1 MVERVMSYGGHFGRF
16 FNPGSMDVYLAK
28 IFITRYAIILVGLI
42 ATLQMLDLLAKSEEI
57 LAGDDAVYADL
68 WRYITLRS
76 PHLITLFSPFVA
88 LLSAILTLSVLNV
101 NSEIVIMKASGWS
114 AFRILVPLM
123 GISLLIGL
131 VTFVF
136 SETVTVHA
144 RAELRNWEA
153 NAFAAD
159 IPPAP
164 DSVYD
169 SWVTDG
175 QNLVK
180 AESASRNSSI
190 LLLDQV
196 TQYIRDENKNITN
209 IIKADFA
216 VHRDNKWKLFEV
228 KTFDLETLEITVL
241 ENLDWDTTIPPERFI
256 SLAIIADQV
265 NLPRLRRAIDQLQ
278 SEGHGTDNLDTMLH
292 QKFVTPLSTLL
303 MPLLAGLAAFGLHR
317 GGNLFG
323 RILITLSMGFGFFVV
338 NNLFIALGQYGAVP
352 PIIAAWLPFLLF
364 GLAGISFILLTEE

>member
-1 MVERVMSYGGHFGRF
+1 MVERVISYGGHFGKI

-28 IFITRYAIILVGLI
+28 IFLVRYVIILIGLI
-42 ATLQMLDLLAKSEEI
+42 STLQMLDLLAKSEEI
-57 LAGDDAVYADL
+57 LAGDGAVYMDL
-68 WRYITLRS
+68 WRYVTMRS
-76 PHLITLFSPFVA
+76 PHLISLFSPFVA
-88 LLSAILTLSVLNV
+88 LLSSILTLSVLNV

-123 GISLLIGL
+123 AISLLIG
-131 VTFVF
+131 VVSFVF
-136 SETVTVHA
+136 SETITVHA

-169 SWVTDG
+169 AWVTDG

-180 AESASRNSSI
+180 AESASRNGSI
-190 LLLDQV
+190 LLLDEV
-196 TQYIRDENKNITN
+196 TQYIRDEDKNITN

-216 VHRDNKWKLFEV
+216 VYRDEKWKLFEV
-228 KTFDLETLEITVL
+228 KTFDIKTLEISVL
-241 ENLDWDTTIPPERFI
+241 ENLDWETNIPPDRFI
-256 SLAIIADQV
+256 SLTIVADQV
-265 NLPRLRRAIDQLQ
+265 NLPRLRRAIAQLQ
-278 SEGHGTDNLDTMLH
+278 SEGHDTDNLVTMLQ
-292 QKFVTPLSTLL
+292 QKYVSPLSTLL

-364 GLAGISFILLTEE
+364 GLAGVSFILLTEE

>member
-1 MVERVMSYGGHFGRF
+1 MAERVISYGGHFGRI

-28 IFITRYAIILVGLI
+28 LFLVRYVIILVGLI

-57 LAGDDAVYADL
+57 LAGEGAVYMDL
-68 WRYITLRS
+68 WRYVTMRS
-76 PHLITLFSPFVA
+76 PHLASLFSPFVA
-88 LLSAILTLSVLNV
+88 LLSSILTLSVLNV

-123 GISLLIGL
+123 AISMLIG
-131 VTFVF
+131 VVSFVF

-144 RAELRNWEA
+144 RADLRNWEA

-169 SWVTDG
+169 AWVTDG

-180 AESASRNSSI
+180 AESASRNGSI

-196 TQYIRDENKNITN
+196 TQYIRDDDKNITN

-216 VHRDNKWKLFEV
+216 VYRDESWKLFEV
-228 KTFDLETLEITVL
+228 KTFDLKTLEISVL
-241 ENLDWDTTIPPERFI
+241 ENLDWETSIPPERFI

-265 NLPRLRRAIDQLQ
+265 NLPRLRRAITQLQ
-278 SEGHGTDNLDTMLH
+278 SEGHDTDNLVTMMH
-292 QKFVTPLSTLL
+292 QKYVSPLSTLL

>member
-1 MVERVMSYGGHFGRF
+1 MAERVISYGGHFGRI

-28 IFITRYAIILVGLI
+28 LFLVRYVIILVGLI

-57 LAGDDAVYADL
+57 LAGEGAVYMDL
-68 WRYITLRS
+68 WRYVTMRS
-76 PHLITLFSPFVA
+76 PHLASLFSPFVA
-88 LLSAILTLSVLNV
+88 LLSSILTLSVLNV

-123 GISLLIGL
+123 AISMLIG
-131 VTFVF
+131 VVSFVF

-144 RAELRNWEA
+144 RADLRNWEA

-169 SWVTDG
+169 AWVTDG

-180 AESASRNSSI
+180 AESASRNGSI

-196 TQYIRDENKNITN
+196 TQYIRDDDKNITN

-216 VHRDNKWKLFEV
+216 VYRDESWKLFEV
-228 KTFDLETLEITVL
+228 KTFDLKTLEISVL
-241 ENLDWDTTIPPERFI
+241 ENLDWETSIPPERFI

-265 NLPRLRRAIDQLQ
+265 NLPRLRRAITQLQ
-278 SEGHGTDNLDTMLH
+278 SEGHDTDNLVTMMH
-292 QKFVTPLSTLL
+292 QKYVSPLSTLL

-338 NNLFIALGQYGAVP
+338 NNLLLPLASTALCHR
-352 PIIAAWLPFLLF
+352 LLLHGF
-364 GLAGISFILLTEE
+364 PSYYLALRVLVLSC

>member
-1 MVERVMSYGGHFGRF
+1 M
-16 FNPGSMDVYLAK
+16 
-28 IFITRYAIILVGLI
+28 
-42 ATLQMLDLLAKSEEI
+42 
-57 LAGDDAVYADL
+57 
-68 WRYITLRS
+68 
-76 PHLITLFSPFVA
+76 
-88 LLSAILTLSVLNV
+88 
-101 NSEIVIMKASGWS
+101 
-114 AFRILVPLM
+114 
-123 GISLLIGL
+123 
-131 VTFVF
+131 
-136 SETVTVHA
+136 
-144 RAELRNWEA
+144 EA

-278 SEGHGTDNLDTMLH
+278 SEGHGTDN
-292 QKFVTPLSTLL
+292 
-303 MPLLAGLAAFGLHR
+303 
-317 GGNLFG
+317 
-323 RILITLSMGFGFFVV
+323 
-338 NNLFIALGQYGAVP
+338 
-352 PIIAAWLPFLLF
+352 
-364 GLAGISFILLTEE
+364 

>member
-1 MVERVMSYGGHFGRF
+1 
-16 FNPGSMDVYLAK
+16 
-28 IFITRYAIILVGLI
+28 
-42 ATLQMLDLLAKSEEI
+42 
-57 LAGDDAVYADL
+57 
-68 WRYITLRS
+68 
-76 PHLITLFSPFVA
+76 
-88 LLSAILTLSVLNV
+88 V

-114 AFRILVPLM
+114 AFRILIPLM

-180 AESASRNSSI
+180 AESASRNGSI

-209 IIKADFA
+209 IVKADFA
-216 VHRDNKWKLFEV
+216 VHRDNSWKLFEV
-228 KTFDLETLEITVL
+228 KTFDLNTLEISVR
-241 ENLDWDTTIPPERFI
+241 ENLDWETTIPPERFI

>member
-1 MVERVMSYGGHFGRF
+1 MVERVMGYGGHFGRV

-28 IFITRYAIILVGLI
+28 IFIIRYIIILVGLI

-57 LAGDDAVYADL
+57 LAGDGAVYADL
-68 WRYITLRS
+68 WRYVTLRS

-123 GISLLIGL
+123 GISFLIGL

-136 SETVTVHA
+136 SETITVHA

-153 NAFAAD
+153 NAFAAN

-180 AESASRNSSI
+180 AESASRNGSI

-196 TQYIRDENKNITN
+196 TQYIRDEDKNITN

-216 VHRDNKWKLFEV
+216 VHRDNNWKLFEV
-228 KTFDLETLEITVL
+228 KAFDLETLEISIL
-241 ENLDWDTTIPPERFI
+241 ENLDWETTIPPERFI
-256 SLAIIADQV
+256 SLAIVADQV
-265 NLPRLRRAIDQLQ
+265 NLPRLRKAIDQLQ

-352 PIIAAWLPFLLF
+352 PVIAAWLPFLLF
-364 GLAGISFILLTEE
+364 GLAGVSFILLTEE

>member
-1 MVERVMSYGGHFGRF
+1 MVERVMSYGGHFGKML
-16 FNPGSMDVYLAK
+16 NPGSMDVYLAK
-28 IFITRYAIILVGLI
+28 LFAVRYIVILAGLI
-42 ATLQMLDLLAKSEEI
+42 ATLQMLDILAKSEEI
-57 LAGDDAVYADL
+57 LAGEGAQYEDL
-68 WRYITLRS
+68 WRYVTLRS
-76 PHLITLFSPFVA
+76 PHLISLFSPFVA
-88 LLSAILTLSVLNV
+88 LLASILTLSVLNV
-101 NSEIVIMKASGWS
+101 HSEIVIIKASGWS
-114 AFRILVPLM
+114 AFRILVPL
-123 GISLLIGL
+123 IAVSLLIGA
-131 VTFVF
+131 VSFVF

-144 RAELRNWEA
+144 RGELRNWEA

-169 SWVTDG
+169 TWVTDG

-180 AESASRNSSI
+180 AESANRNGSI

-216 VHRDNKWKLFEV
+216 VYREGAWKLFEV
-228 KTFDLETLEITVL
+228 KKFDLDNLNITLL

-256 SLAIIADQV
+256 SFAIVADQV
-265 NLPRLRRAIDQLQ
+265 NLPRLRRAINQLE
-278 SEGHGTDNLDTMLH
+278 SEGHDTDNLSTMLY
-292 QKFVTPLSTLL
+292 QKYVSPLSTLL

-317 GGNLFG
+317 GGNLLA
-323 RILITLSMGFGFFVV
+323 RILLTLSLGFGFFVV

-352 PIIAAWLPFLLF
+352 PLVAAWLPFVLF

>member
-1 MVERVMSYGGHFGRF
+1 MVERVISYGGHFGKV

-28 IFITRYAIILVGLI
+28 IFIVRYVIILAGLI
-42 ATLQMLDLLAKSEEI
+42 ATLQMLDLLAKSEEV
-57 LAGDDAVYADL
+57 LAGDGAVYADL
-68 WRYITLRS
+68 WRYVTLRS
-76 PHLITLFSPFVA
+76 PHLISLFSPFVA
-88 LLSAILTLSVLNV
+88 LLASILTLSVLNV
-101 NSEIVIMKASGWS
+101 NSEIVIMKAAGWS
-114 AFRILVPLM
+114 AFRILMPLM
-123 GISLLIGL
+123 AVSLLIG
-131 VTFVF
+131 VVSFVF

-164 DSVYD
+164 DSVFD
-169 SWVTDG
+169 TWVTDG

-180 AESASRNSSI
+180 AESASRNGSI
-190 LLLDQV
+190 LVLDQV
-196 TQYIRDENKNITN
+196 TQYIRDEDKNITK
-209 IIKADFA
+209 IIRADFA
-216 VHRDNKWKLFEV
+216 FYRDEQWRLYEV
-228 KTFDLETLEITVL
+228 KTFDVNNLEISVL
-241 ENLDWDTTIPPERFI
+241 ENLDWETTIPPERFV
-256 SLAIIADQV
+256 SLAIVADQV
-265 NLPRLRRAIDQLQ
+265 NMPRLRRAITQLK
-278 SEGHGTDNLDTMLH
+278 SEGHDTDNLDTMLH
-292 QKFVTPLSTLL
+292 QKYVSPLSTLL

-352 PIIAAWLPFLLF
+352 PLIAAWLPFLLF